1 LFAPGASAL
10 PGAVPNGLLE
20 AARAQGRVRVIVQLD
35 LATVAEGRL
44 PNAAAIAQQR
54 AAIAGVQDEVLAAV
68 ATSPHRVT
76 ARFRTIA
83 FFGLE
88 ASAPALEALEA
99 SARVVRV
106 SEDRPEPL
114 HLATSTPLV
123 EANLAA
129 AAGFDGSG
137 QVVAI
142 LDTGVDGAHGF
153 LADKVVSEACFSDG
167 GDCPGHTT
175 ASIGPESGAPC
186 SFASSGCQHGTHVAG
201 IAAGSGSSFDGVAP
215 GSDIIAVQIFSKF
228 TGPSCFGAGENPC
241 AASYPSN
248 QIQGLEHVYSLR
260 TSFSIAAANMS
271 LGGSTFTSQS
281 QCDASSA
288 ARKAVID
295 NLRSVGIATAISSG
309 NDGLSDAISQPGC
322 ISSAIS
328 VGSTTK
334 SDQISSFSNSA
345 SFLNLLAPGSSI
357 QSSVPGGGFD
367 VFSGTSMAAPHVTGA
382 WAILKQQN
390 PSASVD
396 AVLAA
401 LVSTGL
407 PVTDSRNGLTK
418 PRIRILQAAN
428 ALSCGAVDSDGDGL
442 GDGCD
447 ACPLDPLNDADGD
460 GVCGDVDVCP
470 GFDDGEDVDA
480 DGMPDGCDA
489 CPLDPLN
496 DADGD
501 GVCGDVDVC
510 PGFDDG
516 VDVDADGI
524 PDGCDACPLDPLN
537 DTDSDG
543 VCGDVD
549 NCPSIAN
556 PDQADTNGNGVG
568 DACDAEP
575 PAAVPTL
582 PPSGLGLLAVLLIA
596 TGAWRLSCGRT
607 RVAP

>member
-1 LFAPGASAL
+1 MSASPGAARAAVLVALLALSLAPGASAL
-10 PGAVPNGLLE
+10 PGAVPGELLE

-44 PNAAAIAQQR
+44 PNAAAVAQQR
-54 AAIAGVQDEVLAAV
+54 AAIAGAQDDVLRAV

-88 ASAPALEALEA
+88 ASAPALEALEG
-99 SARVVRV
+99 SPRVVRV
-106 SEDRPEPL
+106 TEDRPEPP
-114 HLATSTPLV
+114 HLSTSTPLV
-123 EANLAA
+123 EATAAA
-129 AAGFDGSG
+129 AAGLDGSG

-142 LDTGVDGAHGF
+142 LDTGVDGAHAF
-153 LADKVVSEACFSDG
+153 LAGKVVSEACFSDG
-167 GDCPGHTT
+167 RDCPGRTT
-175 ASIGPESGAPC
+175 VSIGPGSAVPC
-186 SFASSGCQHGTHVAG
+186 SYASFGCRHGTHVAG
-201 IAAGSGSSFDGVAP
+201 IAAGSGSTFDGVAP
-215 GSDIIAVQIFSKF
+215 GADLIAVQVFSKF
-228 TGPSCFGAGENPC
+228 TGATCFGAGENPC
-241 AASYPSN
+241 AASFPTD

-260 TSFSIAAANMS
+260 TSFSIAAVNMS
-271 LGGSTFTSQS
+271 LGGTTFTSQS

-288 ARKAVID
+288 ARKAAID

-309 NDGLSDAISQPGC
+309 NDGLSNAISQPGC

-357 QSSVPGGGFD
+357 QSSVPGGGFA

-382 WAILKQQN
+382 WAILKQQD

-401 LVSTGL
+401 LESTGL
-407 PVTDSRNGLTK
+407 PLTDARNGLTK

-428 ALSCGAVDSDGDGL
+428 ELACGPVDSDGDGV
-442 GDGCD
+442 GDGC
-447 ACPLDPLNDADGD
+447 
-460 GVCGDVDVCP
+460 DVCP
-470 GFDDGEDVDA
+470 GFDDSVDA
-480 DGMPDGCDA
+480 
-489 CPLDPLN
+489 
-496 DADGD
+496 
-501 GVCGDVDVC
+501 
-510 PGFDDG
+510 
-516 VDVDADGI
+516 DADGI

-537 DTDSDG
+537 DTDADG

-556 PDQADTNGNGVG
+556 PDQVDTNGNGAG
-568 DACDAEP
+568 DACDLEP
-575 PAAVPTL
+575 PTAVPAL
-582 PPSGLGLLAVLLIA
+582 PPSGLGLLAALLIA
-596 TGAWRLSCGRT
+596 TGAWRLSRGRT